1 MKNKKLLIL
10 ILGIIGILL
19 IPAIAMLFTNEVNW
33 SIGDFAI
40 MGMLL
45 LTVALVTEFMLRKIS
60 TKKYRIAIIIVLIGL
75 FLLLW
80 TELAVGLFNSPIAG
94 S

>member
-1 MKNKKLLIL
+1 ML
-10 ILGIIGILL
+10 LGITGILL

-33 SIGDFAI
+33 SIGDFVV
-40 MGMLL
+40 MGTLL
-45 LTVALVTEFMLRKIS
+45 LTVVLATEFILRKIS
-60 TKKYRIAIIIVLIGL
+60 DKKYRIAIITLLLIL

-80 TELAVGLFNSPIAG
+80 VELAVGLFNSPIAG

>member
-1 MKNKKLLIL
+1 MKNRRLLIML
-10 ILGIIGILL
+10 LGIIGLLL

-33 SIGDFAI
+33 SIGGFVV
-40 MGMLL
+40 MGTLL
-45 LTVALVTEFMLRKIS
+45 LAVALVTQFITRKIS
-60 TKKYRIAIIIVLIGL
+60 NKKYRIAFIALLIAL

-80 TELAVGLFNSPIAG
+80 VELAVGIFNSPIAG